1 MEVGLETRVCPI
13 CGEPLGDKMEG
24 KCSRCGSHIIV
35 NKVTGLPVHVPQ
47 APQRSLVWEILGT
60 LLLCFIVFQLVIALL
75 AFGIDSGSGFGMVV
89 LLIAALIGFCIFAFV
104 RDRRR

>member
-1 MEVGLETRVCPI
+1 MGAELESRVCPI
-13 CGEPLGDKMEG
+13 CGEPLGEKMQG

-60 LLLCFIVFQLVIALL
+60 LLLSFIVIQLIFAVLTFG
-75 AFGIDSGSGFGMVV
+75 AFSGSGLGMIV